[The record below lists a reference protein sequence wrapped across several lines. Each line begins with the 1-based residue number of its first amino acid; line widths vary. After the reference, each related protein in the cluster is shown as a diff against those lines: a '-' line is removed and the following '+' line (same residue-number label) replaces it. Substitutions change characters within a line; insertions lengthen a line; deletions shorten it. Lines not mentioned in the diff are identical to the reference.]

1 MVNELAAVVHEL
13 GGVPV
18 LRRRFRS
25 DDDMHEAIRQGFPQP
40 VLKEVMESA
49 GLNMEE
55 LAEALGV
62 SLRSLQRRKGQ
73 GKLAADESDRI
84 YRLARMIALA
94 KHYIG
99 DAAKAGRWIKK
110 PNRAL
115 GGKRPIEM
123 LNTEPGAR
131 RVEAVLGIIAY
142 GGVA

>member
-25 DDDMHEAIRQGFPQP
+25 DEDMQDAIRKGFPQP

-49 GLNMEE
+49 DLSLEE
-55 LAEALGV
+55 LSTALGISV
-62 SLRSLQRRKGQ
+62 RSLQRRKAQ
-73 GKLAADESDRI
+73 GTLATQESDRI

-94 KHYIG
+94 KYYIG
-99 DAAKAGRWIKK
+99 DEAAAGRWLKK
-110 PNRAL
+110 KNFAL
-115 GGKRPIEM
+115 GGKRPIDM
-123 LNTEPGAR
+123 LDTEPGAR
-131 RVEAVLGIIAY
+131 MVEAVLVTIAY